1 MKVYHDVLVNQ
12 IVWWVIFS
20 TANILFFFQFLL
32 TVLQR
37 PFGMSAYSR
46 KMARLSARIFG
57 EVARPTSVKSTK
69 VVRIFSE
76 KPKHLDKRVVDY
88 YPPYKDLT
96 MTFATLRNY
105 GLFRQ
110 VLINNTG
117 YLIYCQPNIILM
129 FNLISH
135 IQQQ

>member
-1 MKVYHDVLVNQ
+1 
-12 IVWWVIFS
+12 
-20 TANILFFFQFLL
+20 
-32 TVLQR
+32 
-37 PFGMSAYSR
+37 MSAYSR

-105 GLFRQ
+105 GLFRDEHQ
-110 VLINNTG
+110 DFKEEMIRQRALRGKVKPKKGEGKRALKRK
-117 YLIYCQPNIILM
+117 
-129 FNLISH
+129 
-135 IQQQ
+135 